1 MREERG
7 LAGAALGHFRG
18 CIKSD
23 PCSSCPSSH
32 NTRVCSQWYN
42 VNIEMVGEE
51 DMLCIAE
58 WLRPGPNSKLVTK
71 IKFERRIGGRGSC
84 PGLGSV

>member
-7 LAGAALGHFRG
+7 LAGAGALQRLY
-18 CIKSD
+18 KSD
-23 PCSSCPSSH
+23 PSSSCPSSH

>member
-7 LAGAALGHFRG
+7 LAGAGAALGHFRG

-23 PCSSCPSSH
+23 PRSSCPSSH

-71 IKFERRIGGRGSC
+71 IKC
-84 PGLGSV
+84 